1 MVQVRK
7 NFPFKAPLSS
17 FPCKRVSTRLGWR
30 IYKHGVWAV
39 SMLFSKKK
47 NPVPSTQLPTGLSSP
62 FSSHSTG
69 FLFYFQL
76 QEFLPT
82 ILCPSRWQI
91 HSAASVASQNE
102 AKAQEQM
109 KARICPGEGAGQA
122 WEWEWSLSRAG
133 EAGARRS
140 RPVAET
146 PDLQGKSVNRPR
158 NSQMNWWLMEW
169 IVHAALPSCKKG
181 FICPFL

>member
-1 MVQVRK
+1 MGSGPCLCF
-7 NFPFKAPLSS
+7 FPRGKTL
-17 FPCKRVSTRLGWR
+17 FPPYNCPQGYLL
-30 IYKHGVWAV
+30 H
-39 SMLFSKKK
+39 
-47 NPVPSTQLPTGLSSP
+47 
-62 FSSHSTG
+62 SHLIPPAS
-69 FLFYFQL
+69 LFYFQL

-91 HSAASVASQNE
+91 HSAASVASQKE

-133 EAGARRS
+133 EAGARRG

-146 PDLQGKSVNRPR
+146 PDLQGESVNRPR
-158 NSQMNWWLMEW
+158 SSQMNWWWVEW
-169 IVHAALPSCKKG
+169 IMHAALPSCKKG